1 MSTCAAAIF
10 LIRIHLS
17 RQDATEL
24 WTSLKTST
32 IFVSNPNQGQTM
44 DTMQVENPPALNQS
58 LNQDQHAS
66 SVRPKLSLSS
76 PPSQLDSFS
85 KNHGCSWVFS
95 TTVHPRRSSEKSIQP
110 SQPSWHFG
118 GIDDADSALP
128 CPIQEPQ
135 DNIPK
140 VPRSTSSMSY
150 VGEVR
155 VLGVAHLLWALLLV
169 LADIVSDRHVG
180 EKHEVDD
187 GRQRNWQA
195 VTGFSLPPG
204 ILTSVGIFLLAS
216 SLLSMVCVKK
226 SSKVLHI
233 SAMVPSVFAAVSV
246 GIGLY
251 VCSVSVANEDNAKYD
266 LLVKEYQH
274 NGQFNTPFPMGLA
287 IFGALILLVTTSATS
302 VFFTMK
308 IARAHSSP
316 RNTLT
321 QNSFKYT
328 QFFKYLTFV
337 KCETFPANIS
347 YRGEDIYIFL
357 LDPTNGYVMF
367 S

>member
-1 MSTCAAAIF
+1 
-10 LIRIHLS
+10 
-17 RQDATEL
+17 
-24 WTSLKTST
+24 
-32 IFVSNPNQGQTM
+32 M

-128 CPIQEPQ
+128 CAIQEPQ

-204 ILTSVGIFLLAS
+204 ILTSVGIFLLPQ
-216 SLLSMVCVKK
+216 VF
-226 SSKVLHI
+226 
-233 SAMVPSVFAAVSV
+233 SAWSAWKRAARPCQ
-246 GIGLY
+246 IRLF
-251 VCSVSVANEDNAKYD
+251 NA
-266 LLVKEYQH
+266 
-274 NGQFNTPFPMGLA
+274 PFPMQSLGRSFCWSRHPPLP
-287 IFGALILLVTTSATS
+287 S
-302 VFFTMK
+302 
-308 IARAHSSP
+308 SSP
-316 RNTLT
+316 WKLGEETAASETLRT
-321 QNSFKYT
+321 SSSSKIQEAN
-328 QFFKYLTFV
+328 TFV
-337 KCETFPANIS
+337 KWETFPANAQCAVCWIEIPP
-347 YRGEDIYIFL
+347 GC
-357 LDPTNGYVMF
+357 
-367 S
+367 